1 MARCT
6 LESIHDAAEAGDLA
20 SIRQIL
26 ADDPE
31 KISTRDRLNNV
42 PLHTAAWQG
51 HYAVVE
57 ALLEAGADVNA
68 RGDWERTPLHYA
80 VWEAKT
86 RIAALLCE
94 KGAQL
99 DLKDAR
105 GCVPLYLAASVEDAA
120 MVKVLIEHGAP
131 VDIRSA
137 VYIRGPGAV
146 KELIEKE
153 GMPFTDPVER
163 NDLLWDA
170 IRSEDADLVDTVIRH
185 GADVNGL
192 PTANVRPLFHALTA
206 HSLDM
211 VKVLLSHGADVK
223 AKDHKGFSI
232 LEACDEYRAT
242 QDVKQELMKHGAS

>member
-1 MARCT
+1 LAD
-6 LESIHDAAEAGDLA
+6 IHDASEAGDLETVRR
-20 SIRQIL
+20 II
-26 ADDPE
+26 ADDP
-31 KISTRDRLNNV
+31 SQVDSRNFLDNT
-42 PLHTAAWQG
+42 PLHIAVRA
-51 HYAVVE
+51 HYAVVV
-57 ALLEAGADVNA
+57 ALLDAGADINA
-68 RGDWERTPLHYA
+68 RGDGQLTPLHYA
-80 VWEAKT
+80 VKGSKA

-94 KGAQL
+94 KGAEL
-99 DLKDAR
+99 DLKDDR

-120 MVKVLIEHGAP
+120 MVKVLMDHGAP

-137 VYIRGPGAV
+137 VYIKGPDAV

-153 GMPFTDPVER
+153 GMPFTDPVDR

-170 IRSEDADLVDTVIRH
+170 IRSGDAELVDTVIRH
-185 GADVNGL
+185 GADPNAL
-192 PTANVRPLFHALTA
+192 PTASVRPLFHALTA

-223 AKDHKGFSI
+223 AKDHKGYSI